1 MRLSAPHLQSNPRVF
16 RHFTGL
22 TPTEFDALVADV
34 LPELASRDHARLN
47 RPNRRRAIGGGTPFT
62 LTPRDQCL
70 LTIIWLRVYLMH
82 ESLGFLFGISHP
94 TVGRIISRILP
105 ILEQLGRD
113 GMRCPDPGKRHR
125 PSLDQ
130 LLADTPEF
138 AVIVDSW
145 EQPVQRPQDRT
156 EADTYYS
163 GKKKQHTHKTQIA
176 VDETTGAIVALSDPV
191 RGPTA
196 DLTLLKDEP
205 AAGAAAAGRR
215 RAGRPG
221 ICRRRRAASAGA
233 GGNPTTQAAWAGAPG
248 GRHRVQPGV
257 CAAAD
262 RGGTHDWTAA
272 TVSGSDPPGSASS
285 GTSGTRPRDSGIGQP
300 LPGTEARVNR
310 QAGEGASYRF
320 CLL

>member
-1 MRLSAPHLQSNPRVF
+1 MRLSAPHLQANPRVF

-34 LPELASRDHARLN
+34 LPELASHDHARLN

-70 LTIIWLRVYLMH
+70 LTLIWLRLYLMH
-82 ESLGFLFGISHP
+82 ECLGFLFGISHP
-94 TVGRIISRILP
+94 TVGRIINRILP

-113 GMRCPDPGKRHR
+113 GMRRPDPGKRHR

-196 DLTLLKDEP
+196 DLTLLKESRLLAQLPPEVGVLGDLAYVGVGALHPHGLGATPRRKPRGRERP
-205 AAGAAAAGRR
+205 AEDIAYNQAFARR
-215 RAGRPG
+215 RIVVEHTIGRLRRYQAVTQRDRHHRGHRGRGHAIAG
-221 ICRRRRAASAGA
+221 
-233 GGNPTTQAAWAGAPG
+233 
-248 GRHRVQPGV
+248 
-257 CAAAD
+257 
-262 RGGTHDWTAA
+262 
-272 TVSGSDPPGSASS
+272 
-285 GTSGTRPRDSGIGQP
+285 
-300 LPGTEARVNR
+300 LVNR
-310 QAGEGASYRF
+310 
-320 CLL
+320 CLGRKRV